1 MSRYLTALLVILTTT
16 GVETQ
21 AYQYVLKASLSCTNI
36 ENITKSID
44 LKENK
49 EELISI
55 IKVYKQLSK
64 GLYQTDYNL
73 YLTAQRTWQNNQYD
87 VLSRIYIRENNTIFL
102 LNKSISNKIK
112 IRAPSLFILKESK
125 SII

>member
-87 VLSRIYIRENNTIFL
+87 VLSRKYIRENNTLSLIH
-102 LNKSISNKIK
+102 ISEPT
-112 IRAPSLFILKESK
+112 RPY
-125 SII
+125 